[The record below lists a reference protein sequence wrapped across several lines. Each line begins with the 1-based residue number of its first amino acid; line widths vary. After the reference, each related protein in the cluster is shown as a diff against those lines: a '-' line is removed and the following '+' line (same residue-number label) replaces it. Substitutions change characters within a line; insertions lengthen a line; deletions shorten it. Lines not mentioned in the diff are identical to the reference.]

1 MPRPYSMDLRDRATR
16 LVRSGESC
24 RSVAA
29 TLNLGVST
37 VIRWAARLRET
48 GSAAPGKMGGHRPYL
63 ISGADERWL
72 LERIAPGD
80 FTLRELQQGL
90 ADRGLKVDERTV
102 WNFVNRM
109 GFSFKKN
116 RTGRRAEAR
125 EGRAPSGAMVQ
136 ASRWGRWQQTRLHR

>member
-1 MPRPYSMDLRDRATR
+1 MPRPCSMDLRDRAIR

-24 RSVAA
+24 RCVAG

-37 VIRWAARLRET
+37 VIRLGRRGCVRRAAW
-48 GSAAPGKMGGHRPYL
+48 PGKMGGHRPYL

-80 FTLRELQQGL
+80 FTLRDLQQGL
-90 ADRGLKVDERTV
+90 AARGLKVDERTV
-102 WNFVNRM
+102 WSFVHRA

-116 RTGRRAEAR
+116 RTGRRTEAR
-125 EGRAPSGAMVQ
+125 EGRAASGAMVQ
-136 ASRWGRWQQTRLHR
+136 APRWR